1 MNKLKSRF
9 KNLDKVTEGQ
19 NQVYNLDF
27 PAATPW
33 LTLQDTHL
41 PSVSPS
47 LICKV
52 RSLD

>member
-1 MNKLKSRF
+1 MIKLKPRF
-9 KNLDKVTEGQ
+9 RSLDKVTEGQ

-27 PAATPW
+27 PAATLW

-47 LICKV
+47 LIYKV

>member
-27 PAATPW
+27 PAATHSMAYFTGYSSP
-33 LTLQDTHL
+33 LCEPESHL
-41 PSVSPS
+41 
-47 LICKV
+47 
-52 RSLD
+52 